1 MICKHC
7 GREIAGNSSICPY
20 CKIPIIRI
28 KPKKICAYCKTEIK
42 RGDKICSGCGRNVP
56 EKVRELLEKDE
67 TESLFG
73 ISEKGI
79 RGDRDAYFS
88 SFFEQEEVNLE
99 KGNVDFVLLMLSLL
113 PPIFSIFSK
122 VLFAEKGIL
131 PWLFTVILVY
141 FATSILISYFLDR
154 EIKRLW
160 AKETGQKLGE
170 FIQLFFYLCPPYTL
184 FFLLRKR
191 KDKSNP
197 LLFFMAMH
205 FALVTICFY
214 I

>member
-28 KPKKICAYCKTEIK
+28 KPKKICAYCKTEIQK
-42 RGDKICSGCGRNVP
+42 GDKLCPGCGRNVP

-67 TESLFG
+67 TESTFR
-73 ISEKGI
+73 ISEKEI
-79 RGDRDAYFS
+79 FGDRDA

-99 KGNVDFVLLMLSLL
+99 KGNVDFILLMLSLL

-122 VLFAEKGIL
+122 VLFAEKGFL
-131 PWLFTVILVY
+131 PWFITIIIVY

-160 AKETGQKLGE
+160 DKETGKKLGE
-170 FIQLFFYLCPPYTL
+170 LMRLFFYLFPPYTL

-191 KDKSNP
+191 KDKANP
-197 LLFFMAMH
+197 LLFFLAMH

>member
-42 RGDKICSGCGRNVP
+42 KGDKLCPGCGRNVP

-67 TESLFG
+67 AESTFG
-73 ISEKGI
+73 ISEKEI
-79 RGDRDAYFS
+79 FGDRDA

-99 KGNVDFVLLMLSLL
+99 KGNVDFILLMLSLL

-122 VLFAEKGIL
+122 VIFAEKGFL
-131 PWLFTVILVY
+131 PWFITIIIVY

-160 AKETGQKLGE
+160 DKETGKKLGE
-170 FIQLFFYLCPPYTL
+170 LMRLFFYLFPPYTL

-191 KDKSNP
+191 KDKANP
-197 LLFFMAMH
+197 LLFFLAMH

>member
-7 GREIAGNSSICPY
+7 GREMAGNSSICPY

-42 RGDKICSGCGRNVP
+42 KGDKLCPGCGRNVP

-67 TESLFG
+67 TESTFR
-73 ISEKGI
+73 ISEKEI
-79 RGDRDAYFS
+79 FGDRDA

-99 KGNVDFVLLMLSLL
+99 KGNVDFILLMLSLL

-122 VLFAEKGIL
+122 VLFAEKGFL
-131 PWLFTVILVY
+131 PWFITIIIVY

-160 AKETGQKLGE
+160 DKETGKKLGE
-170 FIQLFFYLCPPYTL
+170 LMRLFFYLFPPYTL

-191 KDKSNP
+191 KDKANP
-197 LLFFMAMH
+197 LLFFLAMH

>member
-42 RGDKICSGCGRNVP
+42 KGDKLCPGCGRNVP
-56 EKVRELLEKDE
+56 EKVRELLQKDE
-67 TESLFG
+67 TESTFR
-73 ISEKGI
+73 ISEKEI
-79 RGDRDAYFS
+79 FGDRDA

-99 KGNVDFVLLMLSLL
+99 KGNVDFILLMLSLL
-113 PPIFSIFSK
+113 PPIFSIFSQ
-122 VLFAEKGIL
+122 VLFAEKGFL
-131 PWLFTVILVY
+131 PWFITIIIVY

-160 AKETGQKLGE
+160 DKETGKKLGE
-170 FIQLFFYLCPPYTL
+170 LMRLFFYLFPPYTL

-191 KDKSNP
+191 KDKANP
-197 LLFFMAMH
+197 LLFFLAMH

>member
-28 KPKKICAYCKTEIK
+28 KPKKICAYCKTEIQK
-42 RGDKICSGCGRNVP
+42 GDKLCPGCGRNVP

-67 TESLFG
+67 AESTFG
-73 ISEKGI
+73 ISEKEI
-79 RGDRDAYFS
+79 FGDRDA

-99 KGNVDFVLLMLSLL
+99 KGNVDFILLMLSLL

-122 VLFAEKGIL
+122 VLFAEKGFL
-131 PWLFTVILVY
+131 PWFITIIIVY

-160 AKETGQKLGE
+160 DKETGKKLGE
-170 FIQLFFYLCPPYTL
+170 LMRLFFYLFPPYTL

-191 KDKSNP
+191 KDKANP
-197 LLFFMAMH
+197 LLFFLAMH

>member
-42 RGDKICSGCGRNVP
+42 KGDKLCPGCGRNVP

-67 TESLFG
+67 TENTFR
-73 ISEKGI
+73 ISEKEI
-79 RGDRDAYFS
+79 FGDRDA

-99 KGNVDFVLLMLSLL
+99 KGNVDFILLMLSLL

-122 VLFAEKGIL
+122 VLFAEKGFL
-131 PWLFTVILVY
+131 PWFITIIIVY

-160 AKETGQKLGE
+160 DKETGKKLGE
-170 FIQLFFYLCPPYTL
+170 LMRLFFYLFPPYTL

-191 KDKSNP
+191 KDKANP
-197 LLFFMAMH
+197 LLFFLAMH

>member
-20 CKIPIIRI
+20 CKIPVIRI

-42 RGDKICSGCGRNVP
+42 KGDKLCPGCGRNVP

-67 TESLFG
+67 TESTFR
-73 ISEKGI
+73 ISEKEI
-79 RGDRDAYFS
+79 FGDRDA

-99 KGNVDFVLLMLSLL
+99 KGNVDFILLMLSLL

-122 VLFAEKGIL
+122 VLFAEKGFL
-131 PWLFTVILVY
+131 PWFITIIIVY

-160 AKETGQKLGE
+160 DKETGKKLGE
-170 FIQLFFYLCPPYTL
+170 LMRLFFYLFPPYTL

-191 KDKSNP
+191 KDKANP
-197 LLFFMAMH
+197 LLFFLAMH

>member
-42 RGDKICSGCGRNVP
+42 KGDKLCPGCGRNVP

-67 TESLFG
+67 AESTFG
-73 ISEKGI
+73 ISEKEI
-79 RGDRDAYFS
+79 FGDRDA

-99 KGNVDFVLLMLSLL
+99 KGNVDFILLMLSLL

-122 VLFAEKGIL
+122 VLFAEKGFL
-131 PWLFTVILVY
+131 PWFITIIIVY

-154 EIKRLW
+154 DIKRLW
-160 AKETGQKLGE
+160 AKETGKKLGE
-170 FIQLFFYLCPPYTL
+170 LMRLFFYLFPPYTL

-191 KDKSNP
+191 KDKANP
-197 LLFFMAMH
+197 LLFFLAMH

>member
-42 RGDKICSGCGRNVP
+42 KGDKLCPGCGRNVP

-67 TESLFG
+67 TESTFR
-73 ISEKGI
+73 ISEKEI
-79 RGDRDAYFS
+79 FGDRDA

-99 KGNVDFVLLMLSLL
+99 KGNVDFILLMLSLL

-122 VLFAEKGIL
+122 VLFAEKGFL
-131 PWLFTVILVY
+131 PWFITIIIVY

-160 AKETGQKLGE
+160 DKETGKKLGE
-170 FIQLFFYLCPPYTL
+170 LMRLFFYLFPPYTL

-191 KDKSNP
+191 KDKANP

>member
-42 RGDKICSGCGRNVP
+42 KGDKLCPGCGRNVP

-67 TESLFG
+67 TESAFR
-73 ISEKGI
+73 ISEKEI
-79 RGDRDAYFS
+79 FGDRDA

-99 KGNVDFVLLMLSLL
+99 KGNVDFILLMLSLL

-122 VLFAEKGIL
+122 VLFAEKGFL
-131 PWLFTVILVY
+131 PWFITIIIVY

-160 AKETGQKLGE
+160 DKETGKKLGE
-170 FIQLFFYLCPPYTL
+170 LMRLFFYLFPPYTL

-191 KDKSNP
+191 KDKANP
-197 LLFFMAMH
+197 LLFFLAMH

>member
-28 KPKKICAYCKTEIK
+28 KTEKICAYCKTEIK
-42 RGDKICSGCGRNVP
+42 KGDKLCPGCGRNVP

-67 TESLFG
+67 TESTFR
-73 ISEKGI
+73 ISEKEI
-79 RGDRDAYFS
+79 FGDRDA

-99 KGNVDFVLLMLSLL
+99 KGNVDFILLMLSLL

-122 VLFAEKGIL
+122 VLFAEKGFL
-131 PWLFTVILVY
+131 PWFITIIIVY

-160 AKETGQKLGE
+160 DKETGKKLGE
-170 FIQLFFYLCPPYTL
+170 LMRLFFYLFPPYTL

-191 KDKSNP
+191 KDKANP
-197 LLFFMAMH
+197 LLFFLAMH

>member
-42 RGDKICSGCGRNVP
+42 KGDKLCPGCGRNVP

-67 TESLFG
+67 TESTFR
-73 ISEKGI
+73 ISEKEI
-79 RGDRDAYFS
+79 FGDRDA

-99 KGNVDFVLLMLSLL
+99 KGNVDFILLMLSLL

-122 VLFAEKGIL
+122 VLFAEKGFL
-131 PWLFTVILVY
+131 PWFITIIIVY

-160 AKETGQKLGE
+160 AKETGKKLGE
-170 FIQLFFYLCPPYTL
+170 LMRLFFYLFPPYTL

-191 KDKSNP
+191 KYKANP

>member
-42 RGDKICSGCGRNVP
+42 KGDKLCPGCGRNVP

-67 TESLFG
+67 TESTFR
-73 ISEKGI
+73 ISEKEI
-79 RGDRDAYFS
+79 FGDRDA

-99 KGNVDFVLLMLSLL
+99 KGNVDFILLMLSLL
-113 PPIFSIFSK
+113 PPIISIFSK
-122 VLFAEKGIL
+122 VLFAEKGFL
-131 PWLFTVILVY
+131 PWFITIIIVY

-160 AKETGQKLGE
+160 DKETGKKLGE
-170 FIQLFFYLCPPYTL
+170 LMRLFFYLFPPYTL

-191 KDKSNP
+191 KDKANP
-197 LLFFMAMH
+197 LLFFLAMH

>member
-42 RGDKICSGCGRNVP
+42 KGDKLCPGCGRNVP

-67 TESLFG
+67 TESTFR
-73 ISEKGI
+73 ISEKEI
-79 RGDRDAYFS
+79 FGDRDA

-99 KGNVDFVLLMLSLL
+99 KGNVDFILLMLSLL

-122 VLFAEKGIL
+122 VLFAEKGFL
-131 PWLFTVILVY
+131 PWFITIIIVY

-160 AKETGQKLGE
+160 DKETGKKLGE
-170 FIQLFFYLCPPYTL
+170 LMRLFFYLFPPYTL

-191 KDKSNP
+191 KDKANP
-197 LLFFMAMH
+197 LLFFLAMH

>member
-28 KPKKICAYCKTEIK
+28 TPKKICAYCKTEIK
-42 RGDKICSGCGRNVP
+42 KGDKLCPGCGRNVP

-67 TESLFG
+67 TESTFR
-73 ISEKGI
+73 ISEKEI
-79 RGDRDAYFS
+79 FGDRDA

-99 KGNVDFVLLMLSLL
+99 KGNVDFILLMLSLL

-122 VLFAEKGIL
+122 VLFAEKGFL
-131 PWLFTVILVY
+131 PWFITIIIVY

-160 AKETGQKLGE
+160 DKETGKKLGE
-170 FIQLFFYLCPPYTL
+170 LMRLFFYLFPPYTL

-191 KDKSNP
+191 KDKANP
-197 LLFFMAMH
+197 LLFFLAMH

>member
-28 KPKKICAYCKTEIK
+28 KPKRICAYCKTEIQK
-42 RGDKICSGCGRNVP
+42 GDKLCPGCGRNVP

-67 TESLFG
+67 TESTFR
-73 ISEKGI
+73 ISEKEI
-79 RGDRDAYFS
+79 FGDRDA

-99 KGNVDFVLLMLSLL
+99 KGNVDFILLMLSLL

-122 VLFAEKGIL
+122 VLFAEKGFL
-131 PWLFTVILVY
+131 PWFITIIIVY

-160 AKETGQKLGE
+160 DKETGKKLGE
-170 FIQLFFYLCPPYTL
+170 LMRLFFYLFPPYTL

-191 KDKSNP
+191 KDKANP
-197 LLFFMAMH
+197 LLFFLAMH

>member
-7 GREIAGNSSICPY
+7 GREISGNSSICPY

-42 RGDKICSGCGRNVP
+42 KGDKLCPGCGRNVP

-67 TESLFG
+67 AESTFG
-73 ISEKGI
+73 ISEKEI
-79 RGDRDAYFS
+79 FGDRDA

-99 KGNVDFVLLMLSLL
+99 KGNVDFILLMLSLL

-122 VLFAEKGIL
+122 VLFAEKGFL
-131 PWLFTVILVY
+131 PWFITIIIVY

-160 AKETGQKLGE
+160 DKETGKKLGE
-170 FIQLFFYLCPPYTL
+170 LMRLFFYLFPPYTL

-191 KDKSNP
+191 KDKANP
-197 LLFFMAMH
+197 LLFFLAMH

>member
-42 RGDKICSGCGRNVP
+42 KGDKLCPGCGRNVP

-67 TESLFG
+67 TESTFR
-73 ISEKGI
+73 ISEKEI
-79 RGDRDAYFS
+79 FGDRDA
-88 SFFEQEEVNLE
+88 SFFEKEEVNLE
-99 KGNVDFVLLMLSLL
+99 KGNVDFILLMLSLL

-122 VLFAEKGIL
+122 VLFAEKGFL
-131 PWLFTVILVY
+131 PWFITIIIVY

-160 AKETGQKLGE
+160 DKETGKKLGE
-170 FIQLFFYLCPPYTL
+170 LMRLFFYLFPPYTL

-191 KDKSNP
+191 KDKANP
-197 LLFFMAMH
+197 LLFFLAMH

>member
-42 RGDKICSGCGRNVP
+42 KGDKLCPGCGRNVP

-67 TESLFG
+67 TENTFR
-73 ISEKGI
+73 ISEKEI
-79 RGDRDAYFS
+79 FGDRDA

-99 KGNVDFVLLMLSLL
+99 KGNVDFILLMLSLL

-122 VLFAEKGIL
+122 VLFAEKGFL
-131 PWLFTVILVY
+131 PWFITIIIVY

-160 AKETGQKLGE
+160 DKETGKKLGE
-170 FIQLFFYLCPPYTL
+170 LMRLFFYLFPPYTL

-191 KDKSNP
+191 KDKTNP
-197 LLFFMAMH
+197 LLFFLAMH

>member
-28 KPKKICAYCKTEIK
+28 KPKKICAYCKTEIQK
-42 RGDKICSGCGRNVP
+42 GDKLCPGCGRNVP

-67 TESLFG
+67 TESTFR
-73 ISEKGI
+73 ISEKEI
-79 RGDRDAYFS
+79 FGDRDA

-99 KGNVDFVLLMLSLL
+99 KGNVYFILLMLSLL

-122 VLFAEKGIL
+122 VLFAEKGFL
-131 PWLFTVILVY
+131 PWFITIIIVY

-160 AKETGQKLGE
+160 AKETGKKLGE
-170 FIQLFFYLCPPYTL
+170 PMRLFFYLFPPYTL

-191 KDKSNP
+191 KDKANP
-197 LLFFMAMH
+197 LLFFLAMH

>member
-42 RGDKICSGCGRNVP
+42 KGDKLCPGCGRNVP

-67 TESLFG
+67 AESTFG
-73 ISEKGI
+73 ISEKEI
-79 RGDRDAYFS
+79 FGDRDA

-99 KGNVDFVLLMLSLL
+99 KGNVDFILLMLSLL

-122 VLFAEKGIL
+122 VLFAEKGFL
-131 PWLFTVILVY
+131 PWFITIIIVY

-160 AKETGQKLGE
+160 DKETGKKLGE
-170 FIQLFFYLCPPYTL
+170 LMRLFFYLFPPYTL

-191 KDKSNP
+191 KDKANP

>member
-42 RGDKICSGCGRNVP
+42 KGDKLCPGCGRNVP

-67 TESLFG
+67 TESTFR
-73 ISEKGI
+73 ISEKEI
-79 RGDRDAYFS
+79 FGDRDA
-88 SFFEQEEVNLE
+88 SFFEHEEVNLE
-99 KGNVDFVLLMLSLL
+99 KENVDFLLLMLSLL

-122 VLFAEKGIL
+122 VLFAEKGFL
-131 PWLFTVILVY
+131 PWFITIIIVY

-160 AKETGQKLGE
+160 DKETGKKLGE
-170 FIQLFFYLCPPYTL
+170 LMRLFFYLFPPYTL

-191 KDKSNP
+191 KDKANP
-197 LLFFMAMH
+197 LLFFIAMH

>member
-42 RGDKICSGCGRNVP
+42 KGDKLCPGCGRNVP

-67 TESLFG
+67 TESTFR
-73 ISEKGI
+73 ISEKEI
-79 RGDRDAYFS
+79 FGDRDA

-99 KGNVDFVLLMLSLL
+99 KGNVDFILLMLSLL

-122 VLFAEKGIL
+122 VLFAEKGFL
-131 PWLFTVILVY
+131 PWFITIIIVY

-160 AKETGQKLGE
+160 DKETGKKLGE
-170 FIQLFFYLCPPYTL
+170 LMRLFFYLFPPYTL

-191 KDKSNP
+191 KDKANP
-197 LLFFMAMH
+197 LLFFIAMH

>member
-7 GREIAGNSSICPY
+7 GRKIAGNSSICPY

-28 KPKKICAYCKTEIK
+28 TPKKICAYCKTEIK
-42 RGDKICSGCGRNVP
+42 KGDKLCPGCGRNVP

-67 TESLFG
+67 TESTFR
-73 ISEKGI
+73 ISEKEI
-79 RGDRDAYFS
+79 FGDRDA

-99 KGNVDFVLLMLSLL
+99 KGNVDFILLMLSLL

-122 VLFAEKGIL
+122 VLFAEKGFL
-131 PWLFTVILVY
+131 PWFITIIIVY

-160 AKETGQKLGE
+160 DKETGKKLGE
-170 FIQLFFYLCPPYTL
+170 LMRLFFYLFPPYTL

-191 KDKSNP
+191 KDKANP
-197 LLFFMAMH
+197 LLFFLAMH

>member
-28 KPKKICAYCKTEIK
+28 KPKKICAYCKTEIQK
-42 RGDKICSGCGRNVP
+42 GDKLCPGCGRNVP

-67 TESLFG
+67 TESTFR
-73 ISEKGI
+73 ISEKEI
-79 RGDRDAYFS
+79 FGDRDA

-99 KGNVDFVLLMLSLL
+99 KGNVDFILLMLSLL

-122 VLFAEKGIL
+122 VLFAEKGFL
-131 PWLFTVILVY
+131 PWFITIIIVY

-160 AKETGQKLGE
+160 DKETGKKLGE
-170 FIQLFFYLCPPYTL
+170 LMRLFFYLFPPYTL

-191 KDKSNP
+191 KDKANP

>member
-42 RGDKICSGCGRNVP
+42 KGDKLCPGCGRNVP
-56 EKVRELLEKDE
+56 EKLRELLEKDE
-67 TESLFG
+67 TESTFR
-73 ISEKGI
+73 ISEKEI
-79 RGDRDAYFS
+79 FGDRDA

-99 KGNVDFVLLMLSLL
+99 KGNVDFILLMLSLL

-122 VLFAEKGIL
+122 VLFAEKGFL
-131 PWLFTVILVY
+131 PWFITIIIVY

-160 AKETGQKLGE
+160 DKETGKKLGE
-170 FIQLFFYLCPPYTL
+170 LMRLFFYLFPPYTL

-191 KDKSNP
+191 KDKANP
-197 LLFFMAMH
+197 LLFFLAMH

>member
-1 MICKHC
+1 MIRKHC

-42 RGDKICSGCGRNVP
+42 KGDKLCPGCGRNVP

-67 TESLFG
+67 TENTFR
-73 ISEKGI
+73 ISEKEI
-79 RGDRDAYFS
+79 FGDRDA

-99 KGNVDFVLLMLSLL
+99 KGNVDFILLMLSLL

-122 VLFAEKGIL
+122 VLFAEKGFL
-131 PWLFTVILVY
+131 PWFITIIIVY

-154 EIKRLW
+154 DIKRLW
-160 AKETGQKLGE
+160 AKETGKKLGE
-170 FIQLFFYLCPPYTL
+170 LMRLFFYLFPPYTL

-191 KDKSNP
+191 KDKANP

>member
-28 KPKKICAYCKTEIK
+28 TPKKICAYCKTEIK
-42 RGDKICSGCGRNVP
+42 KGDKLCPGCGRNVP

-67 TESLFG
+67 TENTFR
-73 ISEKGI
+73 ISEKEI
-79 RGDRDAYFS
+79 FGDRDA

-99 KGNVDFVLLMLSLL
+99 KGNVDFILLMLSLL

-122 VLFAEKGIL
+122 VLFAEKGFL
-131 PWLFTVILVY
+131 PWFITIIIVY

-160 AKETGQKLGE
+160 DKQTGKKLGE
-170 FIQLFFYLCPPYTL
+170 FMRLFFYLFPPYTL

-191 KDKSNP
+191 KDKANP
-197 LLFFMAMH
+197 LLFFLAMH

>member
-42 RGDKICSGCGRNVP
+42 KGDKLCPGCGRNVP

-67 TESLFG
+67 AESTFG
-73 ISEKGI
+73 ISEKEI
-79 RGDRDAYFS
+79 FGDRDA

-99 KGNVDFVLLMLSLL
+99 KGNVDFILLMLSLL

-122 VLFAEKGIL
+122 VLFAEKGFL
-131 PWLFTVILVY
+131 PWFITIIIVY

-160 AKETGQKLGE
+160 DKETGKKLGE
-170 FIQLFFYLCPPYTL
+170 LMRLFFYLFPPYTL

-191 KDKSNP
+191 KDKANP
-197 LLFFMAMH
+197 LLFFLAMH

>member
-28 KPKKICAYCKTEIK
+28 KPKKICAYCKTEIQK
-42 RGDKICSGCGRNVP
+42 GDKLCPGCGRNVP

-67 TESLFG
+67 TESTFR
-73 ISEKGI
+73 ISEKEI
-79 RGDRDAYFS
+79 FGDRDA
-88 SFFEQEEVNLE
+88 SFIEKEEVNLE
-99 KGNVDFVLLMLSLL
+99 KGNVDFILLMLSLL

-122 VLFAEKGIL
+122 VLFAEKGFL
-131 PWLFTVILVY
+131 PWFITIIIVY

-160 AKETGQKLGE
+160 DKETGKKLGE
-170 FIQLFFYLCPPYTL
+170 LMRLFFYLFPPYTL

-191 KDKSNP
+191 KDKANP
-197 LLFFMAMH
+197 LLFFLAMH

>member
-42 RGDKICSGCGRNVP
+42 KGDKLCPGCGRNVP

-67 TESLFG
+67 TESTFR
-73 ISEKGI
+73 ISEKEI
-79 RGDRDAYFS
+79 FGDRDA

-99 KGNVDFVLLMLSLL
+99 KGNVDFILLMLSLL

-122 VLFAEKGIL
+122 VLFAEKGFL
-131 PWLFTVILVY
+131 PWFITIIIVY

-160 AKETGQKLGE
+160 DKETGKKLGE
-170 FIQLFFYLCPPYTL
+170 LMRLFFYLFPPYTL

-191 KDKSNP
+191 KDKANP
-197 LLFFMAMH
+197 LLFFLAMH
-205 FALVTICFY
+205 CARVTICFY

>member
-42 RGDKICSGCGRNVP
+42 KGDKLCPGCGRNVP

-67 TESLFG
+67 TENTFR
-73 ISEKGI
+73 ISEKEI
-79 RGDRDAYFS
+79 FGDRDA

-99 KGNVDFVLLMLSLL
+99 KGNVDFILLMLSLL

-122 VLFAEKGIL
+122 VLFAEKGFL
-131 PWLFTVILVY
+131 PWFITIIIVY

-160 AKETGQKLGE
+160 DKETGKKLGE
-170 FIQLFFYLCPPYTL
+170 FMRLFFYLFPPYTL

-191 KDKSNP
+191 KDKANP
-197 LLFFMAMH
+197 LLFFLAMH

>member
-20 CKIPIIRI
+20 CKISIIRI

-42 RGDKICSGCGRNVP
+42 KGDKLCPGCGRNVP

-67 TESLFG
+67 TESTFR
-73 ISEKGI
+73 ISEKEI
-79 RGDRDAYFS
+79 FGDRDA

-99 KGNVDFVLLMLSLL
+99 KGNVDFILLMLSLL

-122 VLFAEKGIL
+122 VLFAEKGFL
-131 PWLFTVILVY
+131 PWFITIIIVY

-160 AKETGQKLGE
+160 DKETGKKLGE
-170 FIQLFFYLCPPYTL
+170 LMRLFFYLFPPYTL

-191 KDKSNP
+191 KDKANP
-197 LLFFMAMH
+197 LLFFLAMH